1 MKPLEGKHILI
12 CRARRNN
19 DAFENAFGKQGAQ
32 VTFFSTF
39 RIEILKAELDDQIAT
54 ALRSLS
60 DYDWLI
66 LSSANGIRALRENLE
81 ALRLSPF
88 HLGDAKIGIVGK
100 KTASIFAD
108 SFPHKEVSLA
118 AESLQE
124 LLNEIQSAER
134 EASVSAI
141 HLTSVQSP
149 ENIEIDIPDGMK
161 LLRLP
166 LYQTI
171 MDDSHSSEAV
181 RKIKN
186 SNYDVIVFTSPT
198 SFDYFLDLVGDDRL
212 ILDSRVAVL
221 GDTTKHHIQSRG
233 YGVEIVAS
241 KPEAQTL
248 ANAAAGRF
256 AGEQINETVGKG

>member
-1 MKPLEGKHILI
+1 MKPLEGKHILV
-12 CRARRNN
+12 CRTRQED
-19 DAFENAFGKQGAQ
+19 DAFEKAFRRQGAQ

-39 RIEILKAELDDQIAT
+39 RIEILKADADEKIAD
-54 ALRSLS
+54 ALRRLP

-66 LSSANGIRALRENLE
+66 LSSANGIRALTANLE

-88 HLGDAKIGIVGK
+88 DLGDAKIGIVGK
-100 KTASIFAD
+100 KTASMFAD
-108 SFPHKEVSLA
+108 SFPHKEINLV

-124 LLNEIQSAER
+124 LLNEIQSIES
-134 EASVSAI
+134 EVSVSAI
-141 HLTSVQSP
+141 HLTSVQSL
-149 ENIEIDIPDGMK
+149 ENIEIDIPNRMK

-171 MDDSHSSEAV
+171 IDDSHSSEEV

-186 SNYDVIVFTSPT
+186 GNFDVIVFTSPT
-198 SFDYFLDLVGDDRL
+198 SFDYFRELLGDDRL
-212 ILDSRVAVL
+212 IGDSKIAVL

-248 ANAAAGRF
+248 ANAVTDHIAV
-256 AGEQINETVGKG
+256 EQINE